1 MSTELKTISVRIP
14 EEIRSRLPDEVERFS
29 QMLAPRTG
37 VPITAS
43 NLIPSFL
50 EDFMDAMET
59 GELPEWPIRI
69 QRSNDNTK
77 FLAVVSITDFQAL
90 TQSGRGPKRF
100 LGNYEGILQTDV
112 TAAMIEWAVRN

>member
-1 MSTELKTISVRIP
+1 MSTELKTISVRNP
-14 EEIRSRLPDEVERFS
+14 EEIRSRLADEVERFS

-43 NLIPSFL
+43 NLIRSFL

-69 QRSNDNTK
+69 QRSNDDTK
-77 FLAVVSITDFQAL
+77 FLAVVSSPSLQRLGHHISQCHRL
-90 TQSGRGPKRF
+90 ISISG
-100 LGNYEGILQTDV
+100 
-112 TAAMIEWAVRN
+112 AA